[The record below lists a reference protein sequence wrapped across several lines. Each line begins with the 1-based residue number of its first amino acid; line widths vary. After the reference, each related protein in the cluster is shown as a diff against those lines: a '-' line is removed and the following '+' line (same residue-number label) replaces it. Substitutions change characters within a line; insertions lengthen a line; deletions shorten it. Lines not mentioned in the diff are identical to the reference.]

1 MKIESSDRTEK
12 LLALVLLNSL
22 KGATQA
28 EKAAQ
33 LSLAGFTA
41 VEIANMLD
49 TTAAVIRQHLYTTRK
64 TKRSLTN
71 SHACCPRLQELL
83 LQIRPN

>member
-1 MKIESSDRTEK
+1 VKIESSDRIEK
-12 LLALVLLNSL
+12 LLALVLLHSM

-41 VEIANMLD
+41 VEIADMLD
-49 TTAAVIRQHLYTTRK
+49 TTAAVIRQLLYTTRK
-64 TKRSLTN
+64 AKKK
-71 SHACCPRLQELL
+71 PKK
-83 LQIRPN
+83 